1 MDFSFA
7 LKQHWEGTV
16 MRFQSKFFILRA
28 GVILLMGMALPAH
41 AGWIELNNDG
51 ERIVMSKGVFKHS
64 SQAEPTWT
72 LIDMNSG
79 IMTIID
85 TERKTY
91 TTGTMKEFC
100 ATMAGVQKQMMAG
113 MEQALAGM
121 EQAMQGMSPEQR
133 QMMEQMMGRGA
144 KRPDPKVSIRKGARG
159 EVIAGFKTTRY
170 TVSVDGQPRKEV
182 WLTSDSVLMQ
192 DLKPYLDKILEMSDM
207 SSCGMKEVGMMG
219 AEFDLENSDEYKK
232 LMHLGY
238 PLREKDIP
246 GGPGRMT
253 PRLREVTSLKRQ
265 SIPDSE
271 FALPKGYKKMSFS
284 EMMQQ
289 EMGRG
294 R

>member
-1 MDFSFA
+1 
-7 LKQHWEGTV
+7 
-16 MRFQSKFFILRA
+16 MRWQSKFFILRA

-79 IMTIID
+79 IMTIVD
-85 TERKTY
+85 PEKKTY

-113 MEQALAGM
+113 MEQAMA
-121 EQAMQGMSPEQR
+121 GMSPEQR
-133 QMMEQMMGRGA
+133 QMMEQMMGQGT
-144 KRPDPKVSIRKGARG
+144 KRPDPKVAIRKGARG
-159 EVIAGFKTTRY
+159 DVIAGFKTTRY
-170 TVSVDGQPRKEV
+170 TVLVDGQPRKEV

-207 SSCGMKEVGMMG
+207 SSCGMKQVGMMG

-253 PRLREVTSLKRQ
+253 SRLREVTSLKRQ
-265 SIPDSE
+265 AIPDSE

-289 EMGRG
+289 EMGGDR
-294 R
+294 